1 MAGGRFGWRAAA
13 FVLLL
18 AAVVLTGAT
27 AWRGTACW
35 RFLFALAVIAA
46 WMAAA
51 WRAGLPPVAVGV
63 ATALAYGF
71 GYTGHIARG
80 FALAHLLLAL
90 LALAAL
96 EVWRRGARAERA
108 AVAAATTGRRSADR
122 RGADMVAPC
131 SLPGAISVVASPKC
145 SRAAFPPRGN
155 RLSWPAGPDRKIGN
169 AAPPPIGGRRDAI
182 GAIRG

>member
-1 MAGGRFGWRAAA
+1 VA
-13 FVLLL
+13 
-18 AAVVLTGAT
+18 
-27 AWRGTACW
+27 GTACW

-80 FALAHLLLAL
+80 FALAHLLRAL

-96 EVWRRGARAERA
+96 EVWCRGARAERA

-122 RGADMVAPC
+122 SGADMVAPC

-155 RLSWPAGPDRKIGN
+155 RLSWPAGPDRK
-169 AAPPPIGGRRDAI
+169 D
-182 GAIRG
+182 

>member
-1 MAGGRFGWRAAA
+1 
-13 FVLLL
+13 
-18 AAVVLTGAT
+18 
-27 AWRGTACW
+27 
-35 RFLFALAVIAA
+35 
-46 WMAAA
+46 MAAA
-51 WRAGLPPVAVGV
+51 GRAGLPPVAVGV

-122 RGADMVAPC
+122 SGADTVAPC
-131 SLPGAISVVASPKC
+131 SLPGAISWWLAEVFESGI
-145 SRAAFPPRGN
+145 SAAGQPSV
-155 RLSWPAGPDRKIGN
+155 LAGGS
-169 AAPPPIGGRRDAI
+169 
-182 GAIRG
+182 